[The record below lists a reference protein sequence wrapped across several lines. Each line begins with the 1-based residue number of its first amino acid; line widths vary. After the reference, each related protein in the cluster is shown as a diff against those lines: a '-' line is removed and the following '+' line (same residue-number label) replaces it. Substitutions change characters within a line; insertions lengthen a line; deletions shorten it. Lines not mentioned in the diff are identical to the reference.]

1 MPLHASGNKPNKKL
15 FVMGE
20 AHLIAR
26 FYIIKLIASVAEEI
40 KWWRFLRRA
49 EAVHRTFARPLG
61 QITLPSADPPNVS
74 VNHSRNTTLWFETK
88 ARYLSA

>member
-1 MPLHASGNKPNKKL
+1 MPLLASGNKPNKKL

-20 AHLIAR
+20 AHLIER

-49 EAVHRTFARPLG
+49 EAVRRTFTLPLG
-61 QITLPSADPPNVS
+61 QITLS
-74 VNHSRNTTLWFETK
+74 SRIHLTS
-88 ARYLSA
+88 R